1 MTVIKYRQ
9 TTILYTNIDIK
20 VAMSV
25 SKGEALGLLCGL
37 QWVMAM
43 SFTHVTSEVDCKQVV
58 DKLKDFKCDSTVLE

>member
-1 MTVIKYRQ
+1 
-9 TTILYTNIDIK
+9 
-20 VAMSV
+20 MSV